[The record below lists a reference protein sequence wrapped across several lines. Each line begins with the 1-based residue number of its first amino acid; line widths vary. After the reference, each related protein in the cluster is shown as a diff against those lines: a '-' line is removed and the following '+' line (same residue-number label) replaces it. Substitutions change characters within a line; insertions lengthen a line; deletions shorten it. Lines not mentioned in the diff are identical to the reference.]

1 MKKIGLLFKLFMAL
15 IALVIGANSVSA
27 QTTDTVGLFNP
38 ALSAR
43 HIVYSELMLYDVDE
57 DGNFDAAF
65 VLSQDTVKVWD
76 DYSTSLAFYDEGF
89 KIRNGG
95 GFTSSNTIIPV
106 AGEITKVWTA
116 VDVANMTYK
125 TYVQVGTMEYPEL
138 VYNGDAAFRNTAIT
152 ALNYWSTLHN
162 ANSEPDSVAVKTIE
176 FQTSSDATLRSV
188 TANIGTIEYFT
199 ADQEYVLTVPYGT
212 TEVTMDVVANGI
224 GANVQISDGDV
235 VYENGVVAIPSE
247 SDGIDLYIW
256 VDAFDGTQ
264 NEYILTINVDQG
276 AVNPNLSDIQLSTGR
291 LTATFDANV
300 TEYTAFV
307 PYGTSSV
314 IVTGVPTW
322 SGANVAGDGEI
333 TLTDGV
339 GTATIVVTSQT
350 GGFTNTYIVNVFESE
365 IRTGQDFYIEQEL
378 SGFVM
383 GAGVTLQAAAKDE
396 PTQLWQIEASG
407 VDNQYF
413 IKNKNNQY
421 LSHSSSTYWNL
432 LMRDNLTENLDS
444 CRFVIEEFEPGKTRI
459 ASVIKAEEANR
470 YIATDGTAIGNALYS
485 NKAPTNERGVWVFK
499 TADQVFPR
507 DAYLVDLSVND
518 LSLYPSF
525 GPSKTDY
532 HVTLP
537 AGTNSVMIGA
547 TAEENDAVITGT
559 GTVSTSANTGMFTIS
574 VTTADGLYTKI
585 YTIEYIKDTPLTL
598 MHSYTFAD
606 GTAEDMVG
614 TANGYVVG
622 GNITDGIYMTETLG
636 DYIEFP
642 AAEIAINTYPT
653 ITFEYFI
660 ASGAN
665 ETTNTMLSFFGDNI
679 NTYGVNGV
687 FTATKSRAA
696 ISCLNEGAPWNAES
710 GVDGASIENGEFYH
724 VVTVLTN
731 ETISM
736 YIRGSLVGTANLS
749 DDNKIYNLSNEL
761 AYLCN
766 SGYDSDA
773 TWLGSVYEFNI
784 YSGIMTEQEAQIR
797 YFSYNP
803 ATSVTDATL
812 SDLTV
817 DGLTIEGF
825 NPANLNYVV
834 SLEDG
839 ASVPTISGTAKVSGA
854 IVSSVSQA
862 GSFPG
867 VATIE
872 VTAADGVTKNTY
884 TVEFEVATGIGKAA
898 KEGAVKVYPT
908 VSSGEFTVEM
918 EGMSS
923 VISVYDLAGGLV
935 KQVKSNAKSE
945 IISIDQNGMYIVKVE
960 VDGVSE
966 LFKVFKK

>member
-1 MKKIGLLFKLFMAL
+1 MAL

-27 QTTDTVGLFNP
+27 QTTDTIGLFNP

-57 DGNFDAAF
+57 DGNFDASF
-65 VLSQDTVKVWD
+65 VLSQDTVKAWS

-89 KIRNGG
+89 LIRNGG

-125 TYVQVGTMEYPEL
+125 TYVQVGDMEYPEL

-162 ANSEPDSVAVKTIE
+162 PDSEPDSVAVKTIE
-176 FQTSSDATLRSV
+176 LQTSSDATLRSV
-188 TANIGTIEYFT
+188 AGSVGTIEYF
-199 ADQEYVLTVPYGT
+199 ADYQEYVLTVPYGT

-224 GANVQISDGDV
+224 GASAQISDGSV
-235 VYENGVVAIPSE
+235 VYENGVVTIP

-307 PYGTSSV
+307 PYGTSNV
-314 IVTGVPTW
+314 VVTGVPAW
-322 SGANVAGDGEI
+322 SGASVAGDGEI
-333 TLTDGV
+333 TLTDGA
-339 GTATIVVTSQT
+339 GAATIMVTSET
-350 GGFTNTYIVNVFESE
+350 GGFTNTYTVNIYESE
-365 IRTGQDFYIEQEL
+365 IRTGQDFYIEQEV
-378 SGFVM
+378 SGLVI
-383 GAGVTLQAAAKDE
+383 GAGVTLQEATKDE
-396 PTQLWQIEASG
+396 PTQLLQIEASG
-407 VDNQYF
+407 VDDQYF
-413 IKNKNNQY
+413 IKNQDNQY
-421 LSHSSSTYWNL
+421 LTQSPSNTWNL
-432 LMRDNLTENLDS
+432 LMTDNLTQDLDS
-444 CRFVIEEFEPGKTRI
+444 CRFVIEEFEPGKVRI
-459 ASVIKAEEANR
+459 TSVAKSELTNK
-470 YIATDGTAIGNALYS
+470 YIATDGTSVGNSLYS
-485 NKAPTNERGVWVFK
+485 DKGATNERGVWIFK
-499 TADQVFPR
+499 TADEVFPR
-507 DAYLVDLSVND
+507 DAYLVDLTVDD
-518 LSLYPSF
+518 LSLYPAFSA
-525 GPSKTDY
+525 SKTEY

-537 AGTNSVMIGA
+537 AGTSSVTIGA
-547 TAEENDAVITGT
+547 TAEENDAVITGA
-559 GTVSTSANTGMFTIS
+559 GTVSTAANQGMFTVS
-574 VTTADGLYTKI
+574 VTTADDLYSKV

-606 GTAEDMVG
+606 GTAEDVVG
-614 TANGYVVG
+614 DADGYVQG
-622 GNITDGIYMTETLG
+622 GSIMEGVYMAETLG
-636 DYIEFP
+636 DYIDFP
-642 AAEIAINTYPT
+642 AADIAINTYPT
-653 ITFEYFI
+653 ISFEYFI
-660 ASGAN
+660 AAGAN
-665 ETTNTMLSFFGDNI
+665 EGTATMISYFGDNI

-687 FTATKSRAA
+687 FTSAKSRVA
-696 ISCLNEGAPWNAES
+696 ISCLNEGSPWSAES
-710 GVDGASIENGEFYH
+710 GASGPSVDDGNFYH
-724 VVTVLTN
+724 VVNVLSN
-731 ETISM
+731 DSIAM
-736 YIRGSLVGTANLS
+736 YVNGTFVASADLS
-749 DDNKIYNLSNEL
+749 DDNKIYNLSNAF
-761 AYLCN
+761 AYLCK
-766 SGYDSDA
+766 SGYSGDN

-784 YSGIMTEQEAQIR
+784 YSGMMTVAEALEK
-797 YFSYNP
+797 YYMYNP
-803 ATSVTDATL
+803 ASASTDATL

-817 DGLTIEGF
+817 DNATIEGF

-839 ASVPTISGTAKVSGA
+839 SSVPTIAGTAKVSGA
-854 IVSSVSQA
+854 VVSSVSQA
-862 GSFPG
+862 TSFPG

-898 KEGAVKVYPT
+898 NEGAVKVYPT
-908 VSSGEFTVEM
+908 VSSGEFTIEM